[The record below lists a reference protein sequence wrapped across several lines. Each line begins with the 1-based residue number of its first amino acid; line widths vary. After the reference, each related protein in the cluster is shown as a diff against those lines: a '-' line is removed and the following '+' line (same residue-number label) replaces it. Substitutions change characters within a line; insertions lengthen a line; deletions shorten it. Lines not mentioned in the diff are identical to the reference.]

1 MEALEWDA
9 SLKVGSREITDIHK
23 WQGLKKQLTKS
34 LQSGGKVCPFN
45 ETQKIQG
52 SSTFCNTGEII

>member
-23 WQGLKKQLTKS
+23 WQGLKKQLRVCNQEEKS
-34 LQSGGKVCPFN
+34 ALLMRHRRYREAQPFV
-45 ETQKIQG
+45 TQAR
-52 SSTFCNTGEII
+52 